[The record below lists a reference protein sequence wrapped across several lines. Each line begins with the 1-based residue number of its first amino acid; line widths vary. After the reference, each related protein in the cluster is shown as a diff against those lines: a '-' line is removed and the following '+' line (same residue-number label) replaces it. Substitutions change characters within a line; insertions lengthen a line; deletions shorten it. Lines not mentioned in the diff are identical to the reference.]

1 MSMDLGPEE
10 RERIISRSAQMM
22 ALARE
27 VIRNMHDSPDGPVF
41 GDEPGIPEVV
51 AVAQLIA
58 NLNAAGFFRDKA
70 SQPPAAPTAFVPTA
84 EVQKVLMVDPVV
96 VLLQFLAWILKVM
109 HFHVKPQLA
118 GDFLYLQRQVRDP
131 VSLLELIENP
141 VLAGLRGVLQGER
154 EALHGVAER
163 QKPPNLVAL
172 AEGRQR
178 MVDNRLAA
186 VAIDDGA
193 KRLIEVH
200 SREKARVSFHRIDA
214 RSEHYSLHNIG

>member
-70 SQPPAAPTAFVPTA
+70 AQPQAAPAAIVPSA
-84 EVQKVLMVDPVV
+84 EVQKVL
-96 VLLQFLAWILKVM
+96 
-109 HFHVKPQLA
+109 
-118 GDFLYLQRQVRDP
+118 
-131 VSLLELIENP
+131 IEN
-141 VLAGLRGVLQGER
+141 VLNESSRIMKER
-154 EALHGVAER
+154 LDQFYGHFVQSLSHGVG
-163 QKPPNLVAL
+163 QNLDKL
-172 AEGRQR
+172 MEGKIEDAFR
-178 MVDNRLAA
+178 
-186 VAIDDGA
+186 
-193 KRLIEVH
+193 KRGLQ
-200 SREKARVSFHRIDA
+200 
-214 RSEHYSLHNIG
+214 